1 MIKQGII
8 SEELNVDSH
17 ARKRNGSC
25 PLMPEEVLFEFS
37 LNLHQKFIHLAQST
51 VFISSFIQYITF

>member
-37 LNLHQKFIHLAQST
+37 FHI
-51 VFISSFIQYITF
+51 FISSLFIWLKVQFL